1 MGGWWDAGESECV
14 SEWGGWMKIWVSGLM
29 AWRVSN
35 WVVKAGWVC
44 GMGGRLV
51 GGVMAAEME
60 KTSSR
65 LLRAQSAALS
75 KTACRAPVHP
85 QAPREPPCLSCSLPL
100 NRASKV
106 PDGHLPRQ
114 LSSSL
119 CLCAEPSSLCRDL
132 MLNSGFF
139 PLLTCLRR

>member
-1 MGGWWDAGESECV
+1 
-14 SEWGGWMKIWVSGLM
+14 MKIWVSGLM

-51 GGVMAAEME
+51 GGVMSAEME

-65 LLRAQSAALS
+65 LPRAHSAALS
-75 KTACRAPVHP
+75 KTARCAPVPP
-85 QAPREPPCLSCSLPL
+85 QAPREPLCLSCSLHPL
-100 NRASKV
+100 SGVSEV
-106 PDGHLPRQ
+106 PDGRLPRQ

-119 CLCAEPSSLCRDL
+119 CLCAEPFSPRRDL

-139 PLLTCLRR
+139 LLLTCLRR